1 MSYENKLAR
10 HILSFPALGAL
21 AMLAGCGMADDDF
34 VFRYGHSQSP
44 SSARSQSML
53 FFEGELERR
62 SGGRINVENYFSS
75 VLGSEREM
83 MDMVATGVLQG
94 TRGGL
99 FADANPKYALFMLPF
114 LVEDWDQ
121 ALTLVNSSLTQSIN
135 EGARK
140 NGFHVPATGISQ
152 GFRAHTNNTR
162 PIHTPADLQGLKMR
176 VPPQLVYVLTA
187 QVFGAS
193 PQEMPASEIY
203 GALRTGV
210 LDGQD
215 NPPSN
220 IWDYNI
226 YEVQKYMTVT
236 HYSTGPDPFMVD
248 LNWYEDLPP
257 DLQGVFDAVATE
269 SIRYS
274 DELNRAA
281 EEAMIEK
288 LEGVLEVNYLSGEEL
303 RPFQTLTM
311 SVYEHFVEQG
321 VITNADLREARAI
334 ALGQPATVQ

>member
-1 MSYENKLAR
+1 MQYFEEQLELR
-10 HILSFPALGAL
+10 
-21 AMLAGCGMADDDF
+21 
-34 VFRYGHSQSP
+34 
-44 SSARSQSML
+44 SA
-53 FFEGELERR
+53 
-62 SGGRINVENYFSS
+62 GRIQVENYFSS

-99 FADANPKYALFMLPF
+99 FADANPKFVVFMLPF
-114 LVEDWDQ
+114 LVENWDQ
-121 ALTLVNSSLTQSIN
+121 ALTLVNSEFATRIN
-135 EGARK
+135 DGAK
-140 NGFHVPATGISQ
+140 ENGFHIPATGISQ
-152 GFRAHTNNTR
+152 GFRAHTNNVR
-162 PIHTPADLQGLKMR
+162 SIRTPADLRGLKMR

-226 YEVQKYMTVT
+226 YEVQKFMTVT
-236 HYSTGPDPFMVD
+236 HYATGPDPFMVD
-248 LNWYEDLPP
+248 LEWYKSLPEDLQ
-257 DLQGVFDAVATE
+257 LLFDTVAVE

-274 DELNRAA
+274 DELNRVA
-281 EEAMIEK
+281 ELEMIAK
-288 LEGVLEVNYLSGEEL
+288 LDDVLEVNYLSGQDL
-303 RPFQTLTM
+303 QPFQELAQQ
-311 SVYEHFVEQG
+311 VYEYFIDGG
-321 VITNADLREARAI
+321 VVSAEEVREAASI
-334 ALGQPATVQ
+334 ARGATEVSP